1 MAACAERMAACAA
14 ARSCESA
21 AAPDV
26 PAACES
32 ECVPEVAPTPV
43 SGPQSTLIRHATIPD
58 GTRVE
63 MGQVVVKS
71 WVVANRG
78 AESWPQA
85 CKLIFVRGDRELL
98 GETEEFS
105 VNSAKPAQELDVS
118 VPITTPIKPG
128 RYTALFQL
136 ADADRKVF
144 GARFGIDIQVTG
156 DDEDERKKS
165 AAPVAVTKS
174 SYPPSVDTSGWID
187 VKVDTTTAPAVAP
200 AATVAPTV
208 APTATVPASKPAV
221 VVAVPVAKPAE
232 PVKPATATP
241 KPAATPAA
249 PAPKPSKWESQLTS
263 LANMG
268 FKNTE
273 LNSFLLEKHNGD
285 LQRVTNW
292 LIENMSAQ

>member
-1 MAACAERMAACAA
+1 
-14 ARSCESA
+14 
-21 AAPDV
+21 
-26 PAACES
+26 
-32 ECVPEVAPTPV
+32 
-43 SGPQSTLIRHATIPD
+43 
-58 GTRVE
+58 

-78 AESWPQA
+78 AESWPQG

-144 GARFGIDIQVTG
+144 GARFGLDIQVTG
-156 DDEDERKKS
+156 DEEDERKKS
-165 AAPVAVTKS
+165 AVPVALTKP
-174 SYPPSVDTSGWID
+174 SYPPSVDTSGWVD
-187 VKVDTTTAPAVAP
+187 VKVDTTTTAPAVAP
-200 AATVAPTV
+200 ASTVVTPPA
-208 APTATVPASKPAV
+208 AAIVPASKPAV

-249 PAPKPSKWESQLTS
+249 PAAKPSKWESQLTS